1 MSGEKKSLTEE
12 PLSRRRFLGGI
23 GGAAVALTVGSTVG
37 AASPAGAAAEGV
49 DAGAGASALT
59 EAGKKQ
65 SPQMA
70 RAAARRE
77 KAFQIR
83 FQAAKSHRRKPLV
96 LHTSNGDE
104 ARYPNRIGNYSK
116 GLPHNGFGEVDAD
129 AYASLLKAAQTD
141 DPADFEAIQHRGG
154 RRLTNPQAGCAF
166 DLQGMDA
173 WDITAPP
180 PPAIASAEIAG
191 EAVELYSMSLL
202 RDVNFFDYDEG
213 HPDVAAALAD
223 LNSLSSFKG
232 VKAGGKVTAST
243 LFRDPLPGCLEGPY
257 ISQFLWL
264 PAAFGAEFIDRRMQT
279 QLPGS
284 DHLTRYSDWLEAQ
297 NGFGENFRRPDPQRY
312 YIRNGR
318 DLGEWVHI
326 DGLTQAYLTAC
337 LILGTPQNI
346 FDPQTDGGIGAP
358 LNPGNPYLASR
369 NQAGFTCWGGPHIK
383 TLVGEVA
390 TRALKATWHQKWQ
403 VHRRLRPEELG
414 GLVHHQRTSN
424 RYPGVLHRDI
434 LESPVLDRLLSKNG
448 TCLLPVAFPEGA
460 PTHPSY
466 TAGHATVA
474 GACVTI
480 LKWFYDENFVI
491 NQPVIPT
498 PDGLDVVPYQGPPL
512 TIGGEL
518 NKLASNV
525 ATGRNIAGMH
535 WRSDAQASLRLGEEI
550 AISLLRDQKALYN
563 EHHAGS
569 TFTRFDG
576 TKITV

>member
-1 MSGEKKSLTEE
+1 MSGEEKSLTEE

-37 AASPAGAAAEGV
+37 AASPAEAATE
-49 DAGAGASALT
+49 ASVLT
-59 EAGKKQ
+59 EAGRQ

-77 KAFQIR
+77 RAYQIR
-83 FQAAKSHRRKPLV
+83 FQAAKTQRKKPLV
-96 LHTSNGDE
+96 LHATNGDE
-104 ARYPNRIGNYSK
+104 ARYPNRIGNFTK
-116 GLPHNGFGEVDAD
+116 GLPHNSFGEVEAD
-129 AYASLLKAAQTD
+129 SYNGLLKAALSD
-141 DPADFEAIQHRGG
+141 DPADFEAIRTSGG
-154 RRLTNPQAGCAF
+154 RRLTNPQGGCAF
-166 DLQGMDA
+166 DLQGTDA
-173 WDITAPP
+173 WDLTAPP
-180 PPAIASAEIAG
+180 PPALASAEEAG
-191 EAVELYSMSLL
+191 EGVELYNMAVL
-202 RDVNFFDYDEG
+202 RDVNFWDYAEG
-213 HPDVAAALAD
+213 HPDVDAALAD
-223 LNSLSSFKG
+223 LNRLSDFKG
-232 VKAGGKVTAST
+232 ARVKGKVTAQT

-264 PAAFGAEFIDRRMQT
+264 PAPFGAEVVDRRVQT

-284 DHLTRYSDWLEAQ
+284 DHLIRYSDWLETQ
-297 NGFGENFRRPDPQRY
+297 NGFGHNFLRPDPQRY

-318 DLGEWVHI
+318 DLSEWVHI
-326 DGLTQAYLTAC
+326 DVLFQAYFTAC
-337 LILGTPQNI
+337 LILGSPQNI
-346 FDPQTDGGIGAP
+346 FDPETDGGIGAP

-383 TLVGEVA
+383 TLVCEVA

-403 VHRRLRPEELG
+403 VHRRLRPEAFG
-414 GLVHHQRTSN
+414 GVVHHQRTSN
-424 RYPGVLHRDI
+424 RYPGALHRDI
-434 LESPVLDRLLSKNG
+434 VESPVLDRLLSKNG
-448 TCLLPVAFPEGA
+448 TALLPIAFPEGS
-460 PTHPSY
+460 PLHPSY

-480 LKWFYDENFVI
+480 LKWFYDERFVI

-535 WRSDAQASLRLGEEI
+535 WRSDARASLRLGEEI
-550 AISLLRDQKALYN
+550 AIELLRDQKALYSEN
-563 EHHAGS
+563 LTGC

-576 TKITV
+576 TRITV